1 MIFHQIN
8 TQPLRCSLN
17 IISTICYTQCSISSS
32 KINVLFLIISYEYP
46 LRSYE
51 IQPHTRKSSIGQQT
65 SFFSLTVNITRSE
78 MNSSSGTPLGSTA
91 FGDREKAAEG
101 QWARAQDAEKLKA
114 IREKMQKDAEA
125 AKSKDKQ

>member
-1 MIFHQIN
+1 
-8 TQPLRCSLN
+8 
-17 IISTICYTQCSISSS
+17 
-32 KINVLFLIISYEYP
+32 
-46 LRSYE
+46 
-51 IQPHTRKSSIGQQT
+51 
-65 SFFSLTVNITRSE
+65 